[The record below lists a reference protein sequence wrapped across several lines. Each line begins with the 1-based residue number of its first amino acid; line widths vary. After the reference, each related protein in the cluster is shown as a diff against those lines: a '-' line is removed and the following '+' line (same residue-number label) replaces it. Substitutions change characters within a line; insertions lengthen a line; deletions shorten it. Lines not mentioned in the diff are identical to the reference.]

1 MNDINQTTNQ
11 DTPTGAT
18 QDWNSASDT
27 DVMNADIIIAMGLET
42 LSEAEKVAII
52 DEMTATV
59 QLGVAKRVMDQLD
72 EAKQQELSSMMEKD
86 DSEALNQFLDANI
99 PDFETLIEQEMVA
112 FKRAMLTGNTSPQ
125 A

>member
-1 MNDINQTTNQ
+1 
-11 DTPTGAT
+11 
-18 QDWNSASDT
+18 
-27 DVMNADIIIAMGLET
+27 MNADIIIAMGLET

-52 DEMTATV
+52 DEMTETV

-72 EAKQQELSSMMEKD
+72 EAKQQELSSVMEKD
-86 DSEALNQFLDANI
+86 DSEALNQFLDANV